1 MAGLGIGRA
10 QASAVSCGIACAIA
24 FAGSCSRSRNART
37 RRVHADVS
45 KAAEYG
51 NTPGKAPCAGN
62 GGPGRI
68 HAAVRTS
75 GPKPTARSAAASGA
89 ISGATSAAARVA
101 LHSDASCSNAD
112 GSRSCVFGKSA
123 GRVYTAVS
131 EPAGRAVGRVPGSD
145 AGCFAVAKC
154 GWRVHEDLW
163 RRNAQGKQRA
173 TRGAPCGTSRSAAF
187 FARLFDRKPRTSPKP
202 AETKR
207 AGYDAACSG
216 RAG

>member
-10 QASAVSCGIACAIA
+10 QASAISCVIARASLIA
-24 FAGSCSRSRNART
+24 FAGSCSRDCNSRT

-45 KAAEYG
+45 KAAEHR
-51 NTPGKAPCAGN
+51 NSPGKVARAGHC
-62 GGPGRI
+62 GTGRI
-68 HAAVRTS
+68 HTAIRAFSSWPAA
-75 GPKPTARSAAASGA
+75 GSAA
-89 ISGATSAAARVA
+89 TSPRVA
-101 LHSDASCSNAD
+101 VHADAFTSDAD
-112 GSRSCVFGKSA
+112 GSCSRGFGKSA

-131 EPAGRAVGRVPGSD
+131 QSADPAVGRVQGSD

-154 GWRVHEDLW
+154 GGRVHANLW

-173 TRGAPCGTSRSAAF
+173 TRDAPYGASHGAAF
-187 FARLFDRKPRTSPKP
+187 VARFFDREPGAQAKR

-207 AGYDAACSG
+207 AGYDSACSL